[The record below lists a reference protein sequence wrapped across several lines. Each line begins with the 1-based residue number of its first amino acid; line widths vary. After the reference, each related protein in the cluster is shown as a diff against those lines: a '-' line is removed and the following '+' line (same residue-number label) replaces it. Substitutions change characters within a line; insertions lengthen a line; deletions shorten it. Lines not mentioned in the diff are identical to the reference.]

1 MPDVTLEESW
11 KIISGLIDYKEG
23 KVDEPPVVP
32 GMLISG
38 QSLLAMHESRRRV
51 TTWSQIYGDH
61 ISDIRRF
68 IEHPN
73 EEHESVEELR
83 AKAQTTLEAM
93 SRMMNQYAD
102 NIGLV

>member
-11 KIISGLIDYKEG
+11 KIISGLIDYMEG

-38 QSLLAMHESRRRV
+38 QTLLAMHESRRRV

-61 ISDIRRF
+61 ISDIGRY

-73 EEHESVEELR
+73 EEHESVEELQ
-83 AKAQTTLEAM
+83 AKGRTALEAI
-93 SRMMNQYAD
+93 SRVMNRYAD